1 MKKISKLFFS
11 LFVLSLLV
19 LPTVAVKAAAGDLS
33 ANYASDTGIN
43 NVSQTINLSQNDP
56 ITTATRI
63 INMLM
68 MFLGIIAVVIILIGG
83 FKWMTAM
90 GSEDKI
96 KKAQQLM
103 SAGVVGL
110 VIILAAWGI
119 ANFVVTKLAT
129 TV

>member
-1 MKKISKLFFS
+1 M
-11 LFVLSLLV
+11 
-19 LPTVAVKAAAGDLS
+19 AVKAAAGDLS